1 MKVKEIGKYFMLA
14 VISMAILYV
23 WYPAVGVTDLGNWN
37 HGLRNALAGVI
48 FVFAAQLV
56 TGRSL
61 FHPSWRPGLVI
72 FYLWLGAFSYIQ
84 AKSGGNWGIR
94 VEALNNDVLTL
105 MPVLV
110 FTFLME
116 YIGSLCQK
124 IRLLLRIF
132 NFLLIGYLSL
142 SVFVYMTY
150 YKIFGAGFT
159 STDMISVLLTNSK
172 EAMEFL
178 QPHLG
183 FGSLAVVLVLFA
195 VYMIFIG
202 RLIVKGSRINEDR
215 GVTTTALVKKVIIAI
230 LTIAALVTIAHWI
243 PRIFPAWP
251 YHVAH
256 KYLIRAKAAMA
267 KHDENME
274 KFHFIGNAPDK
285 MQGTII
291 VVIGESANR
300 NHMKAFNPAYPAETT
315 PWLSS
320 QKDNADFYLLK
331 NTYSCYPLTEKSL
344 SMALTNLNQ
353 YNGVERDEMVT
364 VTDVANKAGYDSYF
378 ISNQAPAPGNM
389 ALELVS
395 GASKKS
401 FTTPHPGGDD
411 MKVMDYLKILPK
423 GKSNFIVI
431 HLEGSHDRY
440 RDRIPPNFQKIH
452 IDGHSVKENDYDS
465 SIMYTDDVLENIYR
479 YAKDNLNLQAMVY
492 CSDHGEDMKSFHGD
506 GYFTWDMIRT
516 PGFVYLSPEYKM
528 GHLSVANHLKA
539 NEGQVFTNDLIFD
552 MVCGIMGAENTAYS
566 QTYDITSAQYDLTW
580 ENAVSKFG
588 HVRVKDDPFHVKD
601 YSQALTNKE

>member
-1 MKVKEIGKYFMLA
+1 MLA

-178 QPHLG
+178 QSHLG

>member
-178 QPHLG
+178 QSHLG
-183 FGSLAVVLVLFA
+183 FGSLAVVLALFA

-202 RLIVKGSRINEDR
+202 WLIVKGSRMDEIR
-215 GVTTTALVKKVIIAI
+215 GVTSPALIRKIIIAV
-230 LTIAALVTIAHWI
+230 LTMAALVTIAHWI

-274 KFHFIGNAPDK
+274 KFHFIGNATDK

-353 YNGVERDEMVT
+353 YNGVDRNDMIT
-364 VTDVANKAGYDSYF
+364 ITDVANKVGYNSYF
-378 ISNQAPAPGNM
+378 ISNQAPSPGNM
-389 ALELVS
+389 TLALVS
-395 GASKKS
+395 GSSKKS
-401 FTTPHPGGDD
+401 FTTTHPGGDD
-411 MKVMDYLKILPK
+411 MKVMDYLKTVPTTE
-423 GKSNFIVI
+423 SNFIVI

-440 RDRIPPNFQKIH
+440 RDRIPPDFDRIH
-452 IDGHSVKENDYDS
+452 VDGNSEKVDDYDS
-465 SIMYTDDVLENIYR
+465 SIKYTDEVLKNIYQ
-479 YAKDNLNLQAMVY
+479 YAKDNLNLEAMVY
-492 CSDHGEDMKSFHGD
+492 FGDHGEDMVRFHGD
-506 GYFTWDMIRT
+506 GIFTWDMIHS
-516 PGFVYLSPEYKM
+516 PCFVYLSSEYKNN
-528 GHLSVANHLKA
+528 HSAVANNLRV
-539 NEGQVFTNDLIFD
+539 NENRIFTNDLLYD
-552 MVCGIMGAENTAYS
+552 MFCGIMGAINNEYDTV
-566 QTYDITSAQYDLTW
+566 YDISSLHYGLTW
-580 ENAVSKFG
+580 DKAVSKNG
-588 HVRVKDDPFHVKD
+588 DVKIQEDPTASK
-601 YSQALTNKE
+601 

>member
-1 MKVKEIGKYFMLA
+1 MKVKDIGKYFVLA

-110 FTFLME
+110 LTFLME

-178 QPHLG
+178 QSHLG
-183 FGSLAVVLVLFA
+183 FSSLAVVLVLFA

-202 RLIVKGSRINEDR
+202 RLIVKGSRTNEDR
-215 GVTTTALVKKVIIAI
+215 GVTSPALVKKVIIAV

-256 KYLIRAKAAMA
+256 KYLMNSQKSAKA
-267 KHDENME
+267 HE
-274 KFHFIGNAPDK
+274 KNLESLKFV
-285 MQGTII
+285 GTPEKLPGSVI

-300 NHMKAFNPAYPAETT
+300 DHLKAFNPKYPADTT
-315 PWLSS
+315 PWLSKE
-320 QKDNADFYLLK
+320 KDNKDFYLLSHA
-331 NTYSCYPLTEKSL
+331 YSNYPLTAQAL
-344 SMALTNLNQ
+344 SMFLTDVNQ
-353 YNGVERDEMVT
+353 YNHRELSEAVT
-364 VTDVANKAGYDSYF
+364 LTDVANKAGYSTWW
-378 ISNQAPAPGNM
+378 ISNQTPSAGNVM
-389 ALELVS
+389 LALSARNSIKELWTKQT
-395 GASKKS
+395 AK
-401 FTTPHPGGDD
+401 DD
-411 MKVMDYLKILPK
+411 MDVLDLLKTVPK
-423 GKSNFIVI
+423 NGSHFIII

-440 RDRIPPNFQKIH
+440 KDRVPPDFAEIH
-452 IDGHSVKENDYDS
+452 TDGQPEKVNEYDT
-465 SIMYTDDVLENIYR
+465 SIAYTDKVLENIYQ
-479 YAKDNLNLQAMVY
+479 YARDNLNLQAMVY
-492 CSDHGEDMKSFHGD
+492 CSDHGEDMQYFHGD
-506 GYFTWDMIRT
+506 GNFTWDMVHVPMWI
-516 PGFVYLSPEYKM
+516 YLSNGYQAS
-528 GHLSVANHLKA
+528 HSAVADNLRNNVNK
-539 NEGQVFTNDLIFD
+539 VFTNDLVFD
-552 MVCGIMGAENTAYS
+552 TVCGLLGTPNNGYES
-566 QTYDITSAQYDLTW
+566 RYDLTSGKYNLPVS
-580 ENAVSKFG
+580 EAVTKHGKVQISE
-588 HVRVKDDPFHVKD
+588 DPAI
-601 YSQALTNKE
+601 Q

>member
-1 MKVKEIGKYFMLA
+1 MKVKEIGKYFVLA
-14 VISMAILYV
+14 VISMAVLYV

-110 FTFLME
+110 LTFLME

-124 IRLLLRIF
+124 IRPLLRIF

-178 QPHLG
+178 QSHLG
-183 FGSLAVVLVLFA
+183 FGSLAVVLALFA

-215 GVTTTALVKKVIIAI
+215 GVTSPALVKKVIIAV

-256 KYLIRAKAAMA
+256 KYLVGAKAAMA
-267 KHDENME
+267 KHDENLKKFRFVGGTPE
-274 KFHFIGNAPDK
+274 KLPGAV
-285 MQGTII
+285 I

-300 NHMKAFNPAYPAETT
+300 DHMKAFNPDYPAETT
-315 PWLSS
+315 PWLSKE
-320 QKDNADFYLLK
+320 KDNDNFYLLK
-331 NTYSCYPLTEKSL
+331 NTYSCYPLTEKAL
-344 SMALTNLNQ
+344 SMFLTNINQ
-353 YNGVERDEMVT
+353 YNGRDRDEMIT
-364 VTDVANKAGYDSYF
+364 VTDVANKAGYSTYF
-378 ISNQAPAPGNM
+378 ISNQAPSPGNM
-389 ALELVS
+389 SLALVS
-395 GASKKS
+395 GASTKS
-401 FTTPHPGGDD
+401 MTTTHPGGDD
-411 MKVMDYLKILPK
+411 MKVMDYLKKLPK
-423 GKSNFIVI
+423 DGPQFIVI

-440 RDRIPPNFQKIH
+440 RDRVPPDFEGIH
-452 IDGHSVKENDYDS
+452 IAGQPEKVNDYDS
-465 SIMYTDDVLENIYR
+465 SIKYTDEVLKNIYQ
-479 YAKDNLNLQAMVY
+479 YAKDNMNLQAMVY
-492 CSDHGEDMKSFHGD
+492 CSDHGEDMISFHGD
-506 GYFTWDMIRT
+506 GHFSWDMVRT
-516 PGFVYLSPEYKM
+516 PCFIYMSSQYENQYPEIT
-528 GHLSVANHLKA
+528 GQLRNHV
-539 NEGQVFTNDLIFD
+539 NSIFTNDLVFD
-552 MVCGIMGAENTAYS
+552 TVCGLLNMQNNS
-566 QTYDITSAQYDLTW
+566 YDSSYDLSRS
-580 ENAVSKFG
+580 EYSLSIDNAVTKDG
-588 HVRVKDDPFHVKD
+588 KLRVKDD
-601 YSQALTNKE
+601 SMINK

>member
-72 FYLWLGAFSYIQ
+72 FYLWLAAFSYIQ

-94 VEALNNDVLTL
+94 VETLNNDVLTL

-110 FTFLME
+110 LTFLFE
-116 YIGSLCQK
+116 YIGSLCHK
-124 IRLLLRIF
+124 ARGILGIF

-150 YKIFGAGFT
+150 YRIFGAGFT

-178 QPHLG
+178 QSHLG

-195 VYMIFIG
+195 VYMILIG
-202 RLIVKGSRINEDR
+202 RLIVKGSRMDETG
-215 GVTTTALVKKVIIAI
+215 GVTSPALIRKIIIAV
-230 LTIAALVTIAHWI
+230 LTMAVLVTIAHWI

-256 KYLIRAKAAMA
+256 KYLVGAKAAMA
-267 KHDENME
+267 KHDENLKKFRFVGGTPE
-274 KFHFIGNAPDK
+274 KLPGAV
-285 MQGTII
+285 I

-300 NHMKAFNPAYPAETT
+300 DHMKAFNPDYPAETT
-315 PWLSS
+315 PWLS
-320 QKDNADFYLLK
+320 KEKENGNFYLLK
-331 NTYSCYPLTEKSL
+331 NTYSCYPLTEKAL
-344 SMALTNLNQ
+344 SMFLTNINQ
-353 YNGVERDEMVT
+353 YNDRNRDEMIT
-364 VTDVANKAGYDSYF
+364 VTDVANQAGYKTCF
-378 ISNQAPAPGNM
+378 ISNQAPSPGNM
-389 ALELVS
+389 SLALVS
-395 GASKKS
+395 GASEKS
-401 FTTPHPGGDD
+401 MTTTHPGGDD
-411 MKVMDYLKILPK
+411 MKVVDYLKELPK
-423 GKSNFIVI
+423 DGAQFIVI

-440 RDRIPPNFQKIH
+440 RDRVPPDFEGIH
-452 IDGHSVKENDYDS
+452 TAGQPEKVNDYDS
-465 SIMYTDDVLENIYR
+465 SIKYTDEVLKNIYQ
-479 YAKDNLNLQAMVY
+479 YAKDNMNLQAMVY
-492 CSDHGEDMKSFHGD
+492 CSDHGEDMKYFHGD
-506 GYFTWDMIRT
+506 STFTWDMVYT
-516 PGFVYLSPEYKM
+516 PAFVYLAPDYRKSHQAVAD
-528 GHLSVANHLKA
+528 HLRRHADK
-539 NEGQVFTNDLIFD
+539 VFTNDLIYD
-552 MVCGIMGAENTAYS
+552 MVSGILGAPNNG
-566 QTYDITSAQYDLTW
+566 YDRKYDMTSADYGLRKDM
-580 ENAVSKFG
+580 AVTKYGKISISE
-588 HVRVKDDPFHVKD
+588 D
-601 YSQALTNKE
+601 TNLSD

>member
-1 MKVKEIGKYFMLA
+1 MKVKEIGKYFALS

-23 WYPAVGVTDLGNWN
+23 WYAVVGVTDLGNWN

-110 FTFLME
+110 LTFLME
-116 YIGSLCQK
+116 YIGPFCQK

-150 YKIFGAGFT
+150 YRIFGAGFT

-178 QPHLG
+178 QSHLG
-183 FGSLAVVLVLFA
+183 FGTLALILAAFIL
-195 VYMIFIG
+195 YMAFIG
-202 RLIVKGSRINEDR
+202 YLIIKGSAAGKN
-215 GVTTTALVKKVIIAI
+215 GKVPSPVMVRKVVMAVLI
-230 LTIAALVTIAHWI
+230 IAALVTIAHWI

-256 KYLIRAKAAMA
+256 KYLVGAKAAMA
-267 KHDENME
+267 KHDENLKNF
-274 KFHFIGNAPDK
+274 KFVG
-285 MQGTII
+285 GTPERLPGAVI

-300 NHMKAFNPAYPAETT
+300 NHMKAFNPAYPVETT
-315 PWLSS
+315 PWLSKE
-320 QKDNADFYLLK
+320 KDNENFYLLK
-331 NTYSCYPLTEKSL
+331 NTYSCYPLTEKAL

-353 YNGVERDEMVT
+353 YNEGDRNEMIT
-364 VTDVANKAGYDSYF
+364 MTDVANHIGYDTYF

-389 ALELVS
+389 SLALVS

-401 FTTPHPGGDD
+401 MTTTHPGGDD
-411 MKVMDYLKILPK
+411 MKVMDYLKELPK
-423 GKSNFIVI
+423 DGSPFIVI

-440 RDRIPPNFQKIH
+440 RDRVPPHF
-452 IDGHSVKENDYDS
+452 DGVHVEGQTEKVNDYDS
-465 SIMYTDDVLENIYR
+465 SIKYTDEVLKNIYQ
-479 YAKDNLNLQAMVY
+479 YAKDNMNLQAMIY
-492 CSDHGEDMKSFHGD
+492 CSDHGEDMKYFHGD
-506 GYFTWDMIRT
+506 GTFTWDMVRT
-516 PGFVYLSPEYKM
+516 PAFVYLAPDYKES
-528 GHLSVANHLKA
+528 HTAVADNLRY
-539 NEGQVFTNDLIFD
+539 NENMVFTNDLIYD
-552 MVCGIMGAENTAYS
+552 MVCGILAAPNNGYNRK
-566 QTYDITSAQYDLTW
+566 YDITSADYGLRKDM
-580 ENAVSKFG
+580 AVTKYG
-588 HVRVKDDPFHVKD
+588 KIRIAEDT
-601 YSQALTNKE
+601 ALSD

>member
-1 MKVKEIGKYFMLA
+1 MKVKEIGKYFVLA
-14 VISMAILYV
+14 AISMAVLYV

-37 HGLRNALAGVI
+37 HGLRNVLAGVI

-72 FYLWLGAFSYIQ
+72 FYLWLAAFSYIQ

-94 VEALNNDVLTL
+94 VETLNNDVLTL

-110 FTFLME
+110 LTFLME

-178 QPHLG
+178 QSHLG
-183 FGSLAVVLVLFA
+183 FSSLAVVLVLFA

-215 GVTTTALVKKVIIAI
+215 GVTSPALVKKVIIAV

-256 KYLIRAKAAMA
+256 KYLMNSQKSAKA
-267 KHDENME
+267 HE
-274 KFHFIGNAPDK
+274 KNLESLKFV
-285 MQGTII
+285 GTPEKLPGSVI

-300 NHMKAFNPAYPAETT
+300 DHLKAFNPKYPADTT
-315 PWLSS
+315 PWLSKE
-320 QKDNADFYLLK
+320 KDNKDFYLLSHA
-331 NTYSCYPLTEKSL
+331 YSNYPLTAQAL
-344 SMALTNLNQ
+344 SMFLTDVNQ
-353 YNGVERDEMVT
+353 YNHRELSEAVT
-364 VTDVANKAGYDSYF
+364 LTDVANKAGYSTWW
-378 ISNQAPAPGNM
+378 ISNQTPSAGNVM
-389 ALELVS
+389 LALSARNSIKELWTKQT
-395 GASKKS
+395 AK
-401 FTTPHPGGDD
+401 DD
-411 MKVMDYLKILPK
+411 MDVLDLLKTVPK
-423 GKSNFIVI
+423 NGSHFIII

-440 RDRIPPNFQKIH
+440 KDRVPPDFAEIH
-452 IDGHSVKENDYDS
+452 TDGQPEKVNEYDT
-465 SIMYTDDVLENIYR
+465 SIAYTDKVLENIYQ
-479 YAKDNLNLQAMVY
+479 YARDNLNLQAMVY
-492 CSDHGEDMKSFHGD
+492 CSDHGEDMQYFHGD
-506 GYFTWDMIRT
+506 GNFTWDMVHVPMWI
-516 PGFVYLSPEYKM
+516 YLSNGYQAS
-528 GHLSVANHLKA
+528 HSAVADNLRNNVNK
-539 NEGQVFTNDLIFD
+539 VFTNDLVFD
-552 MVCGIMGAENTAYS
+552 TVCGLLGTPNNGYES
-566 QTYDITSAQYDLTW
+566 RYDLTSGKYNLPVS
-580 ENAVSKFG
+580 EAVTKHGKVQISE
-588 HVRVKDDPFHVKD
+588 DPAI
-601 YSQALTNKE
+601 Q

>member
-1 MKVKEIGKYFMLA
+1 MKIKEIGKYFALS
-14 VISMAILYV
+14 VISMAVLYV
-23 WYPAVGVTDLGNWN
+23 WYAVVGVTDLGNWN
-37 HGLRNALAGVI
+37 HGLRNVLAGVI

-110 FTFLME
+110 LTFLME

-178 QPHLG
+178 QSHLG
-183 FGSLAVVLVLFA
+183 FSSLAVVLVLFA

-215 GVTTTALVKKVIIAI
+215 GVTSPALVKKVIIAV

-243 PRIFPAWP
+243 PRIFPACP
-251 YHVAH
+251 YHVAQ
-256 KYLIRAKAAMA
+256 KYLMNSQKSAKA
-267 KHDENME
+267 HE
-274 KFHFIGNAPDK
+274 KNLESLKFV
-285 MQGTII
+285 GTPEKLPGSVI

-300 NHMKAFNPAYPAETT
+300 DHLKAFNPKYPADTT
-315 PWLSS
+315 PWLSKE
-320 QKDNADFYLLK
+320 KDNKDFYLLSHA
-331 NTYSCYPLTEKSL
+331 YSNYPLTAQAL
-344 SMALTNLNQ
+344 SMFLTDVNQ
-353 YNGVERDEMVT
+353 YNHRELSEAVT
-364 VTDVANKAGYDSYF
+364 LTDVANKAGYSTWW
-378 ISNQAPAPGNM
+378 ISNQTPSAGNVM
-389 ALELVS
+389 LALSARNSIKELWTKQT
-395 GASKKS
+395 AK
-401 FTTPHPGGDD
+401 DD
-411 MKVMDYLKILPK
+411 MDVLDLLKTVPK
-423 GKSNFIVI
+423 NGSHFIII

-440 RDRIPPNFQKIH
+440 KDRVPPDFAEIH
-452 IDGHSVKENDYDS
+452 TDGQPEKVNEYDT
-465 SIMYTDDVLENIYR
+465 SIAYTDKVLENIYQ
-479 YAKDNLNLQAMVY
+479 YARDNLNLQAMVY
-492 CSDHGEDMKSFHGD
+492 CSDHGEDMQYFHGD
-506 GYFTWDMIRT
+506 GNFTWDMVHVPMWI
-516 PGFVYLSPEYKM
+516 YLSNGYQAS
-528 GHLSVANHLKA
+528 HSAVADNLRNNVNK
-539 NEGQVFTNDLIFD
+539 VFTNDLVFD
-552 MVCGIMGAENTAYS
+552 TVCGLLGTPNNGYES
-566 QTYDITSAQYDLTW
+566 RYDLTSGKYNLPVS
-580 ENAVSKFG
+580 EAVTKHGKVQISE
-588 HVRVKDDPFHVKD
+588 DPAI
-601 YSQALTNKE
+601 Q

>member
-110 FTFLME
+110 LTFLME

-124 IRLLLRIF
+124 IRLLPRIF

-142 SVFVYMTY
+142 SAFVYMTY

-178 QPHLG
+178 QSHLG
-183 FGSLAVVLVLFA
+183 VGTLALILAAFIL
-195 VYMIFIG
+195 YMAFIG
-202 RLIVKGSRINEDR
+202 YLIIKGSDAGKN
-215 GVTTTALVKKVIIAI
+215 GKVPSPVMVRKVVMAVLI
-230 LTIAALVTIAHWI
+230 IAALVTIAHWI

-256 KYLIRAKAAMA
+256 KYLVGAKAAMA
-267 KHDENME
+267 KHDENLR
-274 KFHFIGNAPDK
+274 KFRFVG
-285 MQGTII
+285 GTPKKLPGAVI

-300 NHMKAFNPAYPAETT
+300 DHMKAFNPDYPAETT
-315 PWLSS
+315 PWLSKEKENDS
-320 QKDNADFYLLK
+320 FYLLK
-331 NTYSCYPLTEKSL
+331 NTYSCYPLTEKAL
-344 SMALTNLNQ
+344 SMFLTNINQ
-353 YNGVERDEMVT
+353 YNDRDRDEMIT
-364 VTDVANKAGYDSYF
+364 VTDVANQAGYKTYF
-378 ISNQAPAPGNM
+378 ISNQAPSPGNM
-389 ALELVS
+389 SLALVS
-395 GASKKS
+395 GASEKS
-401 FTTPHPGGDD
+401 MTTTHPGGDD
-411 MKVMDYLKILPK
+411 MKVMDYLKELPK
-423 GKSNFIVI
+423 DGPQFIVI

-440 RDRIPPNFQKIH
+440 RDRVPPHFE
-452 IDGHSVKENDYDS
+452 SVHVEGQPEKVNDYDS
-465 SIMYTDDVLENIYR
+465 SIKYTDEVLKNIYQ
-479 YAKDNLNLQAMVY
+479 YAKDNMNLQAMVY
-492 CSDHGEDMKSFHGD
+492 CSDHGEDMQYFHGD
-506 GYFTWDMIRT
+506 GNFTWDMVHVPMWI
-516 PGFVYLSPEYKM
+516 YLSNGYQAS
-528 GHLSVANHLKA
+528 HSAVADNLRNNVNK
-539 NEGQVFTNDLIFD
+539 VFTNDLVFD
-552 MVCGIMGAENTAYS
+552 TVCGLLGTPNNGYES
-566 QTYDITSAQYDLTW
+566 RYDLTSGQYSLPVS
-580 ENAVSKFG
+580 EAVTKHGKVQISE
-588 HVRVKDDPFHVKD
+588 DPAI
-601 YSQALTNKE
+601 Q

>member
-61 FHPSWRPGLVI
+61 FHPSWRPGLVV

-110 FTFLME
+110 LTFLME

-178 QPHLG
+178 QSHLG
-183 FGSLAVVLVLFA
+183 FGSLAVVLALFA

-215 GVTTTALVKKVIIAI
+215 GVTSPALVKKIIIAV
-230 LTIAALVTIAHWI
+230 LAMAALVTIAHWI
-243 PRIFPAWP
+243 PRIFPALP

-267 KHDENME
+267 KHDENMK
-274 KFHFIGNAPDK
+274 KFHFIGNAP
-285 MQGTII
+285 
-291 VVIGESANR
+291 VI
-300 NHMKAFNPAYPAETT
+300 
-315 PWLSS
+315 W
-320 QKDNADFYLLK
+320 
-331 NTYSCYPLTEKSL
+331 
-344 SMALTNLNQ
+344 SMTW
-353 YNGVERDEMVT
+353 
-364 VTDVANKAGYDSYF
+364 F
-378 ISNQAPAPGNM
+378 
-389 ALELVS
+389 LVS
-395 GASKKS
+395 
-401 FTTPHPGGDD
+401 
-411 MKVMDYLKILPK
+411 L
-423 GKSNFIVI
+423 
-431 HLEGSHDRY
+431 
-440 RDRIPPNFQKIH
+440 
-452 IDGHSVKENDYDS
+452 
-465 SIMYTDDVLENIYR
+465 
-479 YAKDNLNLQAMVY
+479 
-492 CSDHGEDMKSFHGD
+492 
-506 GYFTWDMIRT
+506 
-516 PGFVYLSPEYKM
+516 
-528 GHLSVANHLKA
+528 
-539 NEGQVFTNDLIFD
+539 
-552 MVCGIMGAENTAYS
+552 
-566 QTYDITSAQYDLTW
+566 
-580 ENAVSKFG
+580 
-588 HVRVKDDPFHVKD
+588 
-601 YSQALTNKE
+601 

>member
-178 QPHLG
+178 QSHLG

>member
-110 FTFLME
+110 LTFLME

-178 QPHLG
+178 QSHLG
-183 FGSLAVVLVLFA
+183 FGSLAAVLVLFA

-215 GVTTTALVKKVIIAI
+215 GVTSTALVKKVIIAV

-256 KYLIRAKAAMA
+256 KYLVEAKAAMA
-267 KHDENME
+267 KHNENLK
-274 KFHFIGNAPDK
+274 KFQFIG
-285 MQGTII
+285 GTPEKLPGTVI

-300 NHMKAFNPAYPAETT
+300 DHMKAFNPDYPAETT
-315 PWLSS
+315 PWLS
-320 QKDNADFYLLK
+320 KEKENGNFYLLK
-331 NTYSCYPLTEKSL
+331 NTYSCYPLTEKAL
-344 SMALTNLNQ
+344 SMFLTNINQ
-353 YNGVERDEMVT
+353 YNDRDREEMIT
-364 VTDVANKAGYDSYF
+364 ITDVANKAGYITYF
-378 ISNQAPAPGNM
+378 ISNQEPSPGN
-389 ALELVS
+389 LSLTLVS

-401 FTTPHPGGDD
+401 ITTANPGGDD
-411 MKVMDYLKILPK
+411 MKIMDFLKELPTEE
-423 GKSNFIVI
+423 SQFIVI
-431 HLEGSHDRY
+431 HLEGSHDHY
-440 RDRIPPNFQKIH
+440 RDRVPPHFDGVHVEGQKEK
-452 IDGHSVKENDYDS
+452 VNDYDS
-465 SIMYTDDVLENIYR
+465 SIKYTDEVLKNIYQ
-479 YAKDNLNLQAMVY
+479 YAKDNMNLQAMVY
-492 CSDHGEDMKSFHGD
+492 CSDHGEDMKYFHGD
-506 GYFTWDMIRT
+506 STFTWSMVRT
-516 PGFVYLSPEYKM
+516 PAFVYLAPDYKKS
-528 GHLSVANHLKA
+528 HTAVADNLRY
-539 NEGQVFTNDLIFD
+539 NENMVFTNDLIYD
-552 MVCGIMGAENTAYS
+552 MVCGILAAPNNEYDRK
-566 QTYDITSAQYDLTW
+566 YDITNADYGLSADKATTKYGKYLI
-580 ENAVSKFG
+580 S
-588 HVRVKDDPFHVKD
+588 DDV
-601 YSQALTNKE
+601 TI

>member
-110 FTFLME
+110 LTFLME

-178 QPHLG
+178 QSHLG

-215 GVTTTALVKKVIIAI
+215 GVTSTALVKKVIIAV

-256 KYLIRAKAAMA
+256 KYLVEAKAAMA
-267 KHDENME
+267 KHNENLK
-274 KFHFIGNAPDK
+274 KFQFIG
-285 MQGTII
+285 GTPEKLPGTVI

-300 NHMKAFNPAYPAETT
+300 DHMKAFNPDYPAETT
-315 PWLSS
+315 PWLS
-320 QKDNADFYLLK
+320 KEKENGNFYLLK
-331 NTYSCYPLTEKSL
+331 NTYSCYPLTEKAL
-344 SMALTNLNQ
+344 SMFLTNINQ
-353 YNGVERDEMVT
+353 YNDRDREEMIT
-364 VTDVANKAGYDSYF
+364 ITDVANKAGYITYF
-378 ISNQAPAPGNM
+378 ISNQEPSPGN
-389 ALELVS
+389 LSLTLVS

-401 FTTPHPGGDD
+401 ITTANPGGDD
-411 MKVMDYLKILPK
+411 MKIMDFLKELPTEE
-423 GKSNFIVI
+423 SQFIVI

-440 RDRIPPNFQKIH
+440 RDRVPPHFDGVHVEGQKEK
-452 IDGHSVKENDYDS
+452 VNDYDS
-465 SIMYTDDVLENIYR
+465 SIKYTDEVLKNIYQ
-479 YAKDNLNLQAMVY
+479 YAKDNMNLQAMVY
-492 CSDHGEDMKSFHGD
+492 CSDHGEDMKYFHGD
-506 GYFTWDMIRT
+506 STFTWSMVRT
-516 PGFVYLSPEYKM
+516 PAFVYLAPDYKKS
-528 GHLSVANHLKA
+528 HTAVADNLRY
-539 NEGQVFTNDLIFD
+539 NENMVFTNDLIYD
-552 MVCGIMGAENTAYS
+552 MVCGILAAPNNEYDRK
-566 QTYDITSAQYDLTW
+566 YDITNADYGLSADKATTKYGKYLI
-580 ENAVSKFG
+580 S
-588 HVRVKDDPFHVKD
+588 DDV
-601 YSQALTNKE
+601 TI